1 MWCIVCGAYAE
12 TRAKGLTAVCHGE
25 FTGVWKGGGRLA
37 QLKSLKAGLHP
48 KTRQKL
54 PPAIPECEWGR
65 IGHQGPNLQT
75 PPSVPVEP
83 VTVGVGSGGPC
94 VGDTHTSFT
103 AALLGRV
110 LAKKRRVSQGDGK
123 TVVAKHRRV
132 TAKSTPLV
140 VGGQDVAREGLL
152 APR

>member
-1 MWCIVCGAYAE
+1 M
-12 TRAKGLTAVCHGE
+12 RHRE

-48 KTRQKL
+48 KTKQKL
-54 PPAIPECEWGR
+54 PPAIPEREWGR
-65 IGHQGPNLQT
+65 IRHQGPNLQT

-103 AALLGRV
+103 AAMLDRIR
-110 LAKKRRVSQGDGK
+110 AKKRRASQGDGE

-132 TAKSTPLV
+132 TGKSTPLV
-140 VGGQDVAREGLL
+140 VGGRDVAREGLL